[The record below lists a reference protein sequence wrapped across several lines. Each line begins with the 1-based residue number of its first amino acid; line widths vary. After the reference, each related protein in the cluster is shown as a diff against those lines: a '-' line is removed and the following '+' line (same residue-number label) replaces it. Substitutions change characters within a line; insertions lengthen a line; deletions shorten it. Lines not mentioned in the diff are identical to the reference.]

1 MADVWFA
8 RVGRRLAPTDAE
20 SEEALRRLPE
30 NGLVRVSIKMPRSSA
45 NHRHTF
51 AGIAA
56 AARGWPEAKAP
67 FPDGDGERLRA
78 WLLVE
83 AGYYDVIDFPAEAAD
98 ALILMMQRERQCGRH
113 AFVRRRLTKQGPM
126 IQLLTAKSIAW
137 SALGERE
144 FQDIKEKINAVILD
158 VTGASLDQWVTGDRE
173 AA

>member
-1 MADVWFA
+1 MADLWFA

-30 NGLVRVSIKMPRSSA
+30 SGLVRVSIKMPRSPA
-45 NHRHTF
+45 NHRHLF
-51 AGIAA
+51 SGIAA
-56 AARGWPEAKAP
+56 AARGWPEFKEP

-78 WLLVE
+78 WLLVQ
-83 AGYYDVIDFPAEAAD
+83 AGYCDVIDFPAEAAD
-98 ALILMMQRERQCGRH
+98 ALIMMMQRERHASRH
-113 AFVRRRLTKQGPM
+113 VFVRRRVTTQGPM

-144 FQDIKEKINAVILD
+144 FQDIKEKIDAVVLE
-158 VTGASLDQWVTGDRE
+158 VTGASLHQWVTGDRE